1 MDGIAIVGL
10 GCRYPDAR
18 SPGELWENV
27 VAGRRAFRR
36 LPAQR
41 LRLEDYYSTDP
52 TAVDSIYSRE
62 AAVIEGY
69 EFDRVRFRVAGR
81 TYRSVDLTHWLALDV
96 AAAALADA
104 GFADGDGLPR
114 EASGVLVGNTLT
126 GEFSRA
132 NVMRLRWPYVR
143 RVVAA
148 ELGAIGWDEA
158 QQGSFLGALEA
169 SYKSPYPE
177 MTEESLA
184 GGLSNTIAG
193 RIANHFDLGGGG
205 YTVDGACASSL
216 LAVCQ
221 ACSALAAGDLD
232 VALAGGVDL
241 SIDPFELVGFARAG
255 ALAPDEMRVYDQRS
269 SGFIPGEGCGFAV
282 LMRAGEAE
290 RQGRRT
296 YAIIRGWG
304 VSSDGAGGLTRPEVE
319 GQLRALRRAYRRAG
333 FGAERVGL
341 FEGHGTGTPVGDAV
355 ELEAL
360 SRLVREAG
368 GGEPRVP
375 VGSVKANI
383 GHTKAAAGAAALIKT
398 ALAVHHR
405 LLPPITGCEEAHPL
419 LAGAQS
425 VLRALLEGE
434 AWPSQPPVA
443 GVSAMGFGG
452 INTHVVLEGA
462 LRPPRRRLEPH
473 ELRLLGSAQDVELFC
488 FAGSNRDELAR
499 HLERVAKRAE
509 GMARAELG
517 DLAAELARR
526 DTGARL
532 RAALVAGRP
541 QQLAE
546 GIDLLRRWLAEGAA
560 EGVAEGTG
568 QRSDVRRGV
577 FLGQAGPGRLGGAPR
592 LGLLFPGQGSP
603 SHLDGG
609 ALARRFPVAA
619 DLYREAALPQ
629 GGDGVDTAVAQPAIL
644 AASLAA
650 ARVLATLGIEG
661 AVAVG
666 HSVGELAALAWAGAL
681 SDEAAVRIARRR
693 GATMAA
699 LNGTAAT
706 LGGSAEAVTG
716 GMASLAMPLAA
727 AHELALATGVTV
739 AAHNG
744 PRRVVVSGELAAVE
758 AAIGRAAAEGI
769 EAVRLKVSHAFHS
782 PLVAAAAA
790 PFAASLAEETL
801 GALHRPVASTVTGGL
816 FASDARLGELLV
828 RQVTA
833 PVLFAEALDAVAAG
847 VDLWLEVGPGRALS
861 VLAADMVDR
870 PVVAI
875 DAGGPSLHGLLSAV
889 AGVYCLGLPVDAAAL
904 FAERFHR
911 PFDVDREPRF
921 FVNPCE
927 LAPVNGVSVA
937 VTAKAVGIAGQ
948 PAAAPLPAAP
958 LVAASGHPPP
968 SIRELL
974 RELIATRAEL
984 PASAVHDDSRLL
996 SDLHLNSISV
1006 GQLVVEASRRLGLRS
1021 PASPTDFANATLRQ
1035 VADALAAQ
1043 GKAPDGAAEAAE
1055 DVAPAG
1061 VDSWVRPFVVD
1072 WVSRPLPPSSGEPG
1086 AGAWTLFHPE
1096 GHPLAASIASTLAR
1110 VAGGGVALVLPPQPD
1125 AGEVDRMLA
1134 AARAA
1139 ATASRFVVV
1148 HHGSGGGG
1156 LARSFHREN
1165 PGVTTVVVDVPP
1177 GVPEAAAWVA
1187 AEAAAAHGYVEARY
1201 DADGHRR
1208 EPVLRLLAEGPAS
1221 GPPLG
1226 PGDVL
1231 LVTGGG
1237 KGITAECALA
1247 LARRWGVR
1255 LALMGR
1261 SRLDA
1266 DRELAANLD
1275 RLAAAEVT
1283 FRYLSAD
1290 VADAAAVAAAVAE
1303 LEAELGPV
1311 TAILHGAGRNVPQL
1325 LASLTAEEVRATLA
1339 PKLDGLANVLAA
1351 VDPERLALLVAFG
1364 SIIARTGMEGEAH
1377 YATANEWLAARVE
1390 RFAATHPRC
1399 RTFVL
1404 EWSAWAGVGMGERL
1418 GRLEALRRQGVVP
1431 IAPAAGVDLMGRL
1444 LEGPTPTAPVVATG
1458 RFGHVPTLRATSGEL
1473 PLWRFLERPR
1483 LHVPRV
1489 ELIVDATLDHR
1500 TDPYLGDHVFRG
1512 EPLLPAVVGLEAM
1525 AQAASAL
1532 LGTSGLPVFEDVVL
1546 ARPVVIPADHPV
1558 TLRVAALAHGA
1569 LRAEVSVR
1577 SDATR
1582 FQADCFRATL
1592 VFPSAGA
1599 VVPPAGSVFPTAGSA
1614 SVDGEAPDEVASAD
1628 EALGLDPA
1636 RDLYGSVLFHRGRF
1650 QRLASYRHLEA
1661 RTCGADLSGDGG
1673 TSWFVGSL
1681 PGELLLGSPGRRDAA
1696 LHGIQACVPHATI
1709 LPTGVDRIVA
1719 GRLDA
1724 DAPLRIVARQRSR
1737 VGDDF
1742 VYDLTILD
1750 AGERV
1755 VERWEG
1761 LGLRAVER
1769 RPARASWPLA
1779 LLGPYVDRRL
1789 EELVPAGVVRVL
1801 LTRRHGTRREASDD
1815 ALRRL
1820 TRRAV
1825 EEGGA
1830 AAGVHRRADGKPEV
1844 LGGLEVSVAHAGG
1857 LLLAVAG
1864 QGPVGCDL
1872 EPVSARE
1879 PALWDGL
1886 LGYERRRLADAV
1898 VAERGESLDAAAT
1911 RVWTAVEALKKA
1923 TSLPDS
1929 PLVLAAAAEP
1939 PAADA
1944 AADGWLLL
1952 RSGALDIA
1960 TLVTAIDGES
1970 ELLAIAVLV
1979 GQR

>member
-27 VAGRRAFRR
+27 LAGRRAFRR
-36 LPAQR
+36 LPAER
-41 LRLEDYYSTDP
+41 LRLEDYYSSDP

-148 ELGAIGWDEA
+148 ELAAIGWDEVR
-158 QQGSFLGALEA
+158 QGSFLGALEA

-296 YAIIRGWG
+296 YAVIRGWG
-304 VSSDGAGGLTRPEVE
+304 VSSDGAGGVTRPEVE

-368 GGEPRVP
+368 GGAPRVP

-405 LLPPITGCEEAHPL
+405 LLPPITGCEEAHAL
-419 LAGAQS
+419 LAGAES
-425 VLRALLEGE
+425 VLRAQLEGE
-434 AWPSQPPVA
+434 VWPSQPPVA

-462 LRPPRRRLEPH
+462 PRPPRRRLEPH
-473 ELRLLGSAQDVELFC
+473 ERRLLGSAQDVELFC
-488 FAGSNRDELAR
+488 FAGSSRDELDRQLA
-499 HLERVAKRAE
+499 RVAKRAE

-560 EGVAEGTG
+560 EGTL
-568 QRSDVRRGV
+568 QRSDLRRGV
-577 FLGQAGPGRLGGAPR
+577 FLGQAGAGRLGGAPR

-619 DLYREAALPQ
+619 DLYRGAALPR

-706 LGGSAEAVTG
+706 RSGGAEAVTG
-716 GMASLAMPLAA
+716 AMASLAMPLAA

-744 PRRVVVSGELAAVE
+744 PRRVVVSGALAAVE

-790 PFAASLAEETL
+790 PFAACLAEETL

-816 FASDARLGELLV
+816 FASDVQLADLLV

-861 VLAADMVDR
+861 VLAADLVDR

-889 AGVYCLGLPVDAAAL
+889 AGVYCLGLPVDVAAL

-911 PFDVDREPRF
+911 PFDLDREPRF

-927 LAPVNGVSVA
+927 LAPVIAAPRAGAAVA
-937 VTAKAVGIAGQ
+937 MARELAVE
-948 PAAAPLPAAP
+948 PDAPLPVAP
-958 LVAASGHPPP
+958 LATANGHAPL
-968 SIRELL
+968 SIRDLL
-974 RELIATRAEL
+974 RELIASRAEL

-1006 GQLVVEASRRLGLRS
+1006 GQLVVEASRRLGLRP

-1035 VADALAAQ
+1035 VADALGSQGQAA
-1043 GKAPDGAAEAAE
+1043 DGAAEAAE
-1055 DVAPAG
+1055 DAVPAG

-1072 WVSRPLPPSSGEPG
+1072 WVARPLPPESGDPG

-1096 GHPLAASIASTLAR
+1096 GHSLAASVASALAR

-1125 AGEVDRMLA
+1125 SGEVERMLA

-1139 ATASRFVVV
+1139 ATAPRFVVV

-1165 PGVTTVVVDVPP
+1165 PGVATVVVDVPP
-1177 GVPEAAAWVA
+1177 DAPAAAAWVA
-1187 AEAAAAHGYVEARY
+1187 AEAASAHGYVEARY

-1226 PGDVL
+1226 PDDVL

-1247 LARRWGVR
+1247 LGRRWGVR
-1255 LALMGR
+1255 LALLGR

-1290 VADAAAVAAAVAE
+1290 VADASAVAAAVAE

-1311 TAILHGAGRNVPQL
+1311 TAILHGAGRNVPHL
-1325 LASLTAEEVRATLA
+1325 LASLTAEELRATLA

-1351 VDPERLALLVAFG
+1351 VDPERLVLLVAFG

-1377 YATANEWLAARVE
+1377 YATANEWLASRVE

-1404 EWSAWAGVGMGERL
+1404 EWSAWAGIGMGERL

-1431 IAPAAGVDLMGRL
+1431 IAPEAGVELMARL
-1444 LEGPTPTAPVVATG
+1444 LEGPAPAVPVVATG
-1458 RFGHVPTLRATSGEL
+1458 RFGRVPTLRTTSGEL

-1483 LHVPRV
+1483 LHVPGV

-1532 LGTSGLPVFEDVVL
+1532 LGTSCLPVFEEVVL
-1546 ARPVVIPADHPV
+1546 ARPIVVPADQPV
-1558 TLRVAALAHGA
+1558 TLRVAALAQGP

-1592 VFPSAGA
+1592 VFHGPGASA
-1599 VVPPAGSVFPTAGSA
+1599 
-1614 SVDGEAPDEVASAD
+1614 DGEAPGEVAYAD
-1628 EALGLDPA
+1628 EPVGLDPA
-1636 RDLYGSVLFHRGRF
+1636 HDLYGSVLFHRGRF
-1650 QRLASYRHLEA
+1650 RRLASYRHLEA
-1661 RTCGADLSGDGG
+1661 RSCGADLSGDGG
-1673 TSWFVGSL
+1673 ASWFGGSL

-1719 GRLDA
+1719 GCLDA
-1724 DAPLRIVARQRSR
+1724 ESPLRIAARQRSR

-1742 VYDLTILD
+1742 TYDLTILD
-1750 AGERV
+1750 AGDRA

-1761 LGLRAVER
+1761 LRLRAVER
-1769 RPARASWPLA
+1769 QPARASWPLA

-1789 EELVPAGVVRVL
+1789 EELVPTGAVRVL
-1801 LTRRHGTRREASDD
+1801 LERRHGTRREASDD

-1820 TRRAV
+1820 TRQAV
-1825 EEGGA
+1825 EGGGA
-1830 AAGVHRRADGKPEV
+1830 AAAVHRRADGKPEV

-1864 QGPVGCDL
+1864 EGPVGCDL

-1886 LGYERRRLADAV
+1886 LGYERRRLADAI

-1923 TSLPDS
+1923 SSLPES
-1929 PLVLAAAAEP
+1929 PLVLAAAGGR
-1939 PAADA
+1939 PASDA
-1944 AADGWLLL
+1944 APDGWLLL
-1952 RSGALDIA
+1952 RSGGFDIA
-1960 TLVTAIDGES
+1960 TLVTAVDGES
-1970 ELLAIAVLV
+1970 EPLAIAVLA
-1979 GQR
+1979 GHG